1 MGFLGSLATKESAC
15 NAGDP
20 DMIPGLARSTGD
32 GIDYALQYSRA
43 SLVDQLVKN
52 MPMTWETWIRSLD
65 WEDTLEKGMDPLQYS
80 GL

>member
-20 DMIPGLARSTGD
+20 DMIPGLARSTRD
-32 GIDYALQYSRA
+32 GIDYPLQYSRA

-52 MPMTWETWIRSLD
+52 LPMTWETWIRSLD